1 MTVDRATEGSR
12 MQEHFGGRNLLT
24 TTEVAQMLRVH
35 PNTVRKWVTR
45 GLLHAYRLGSR
56 GDRRFAPEE
65 VERFLRMNNGRK
77 PPREGD

>member
-1 MTVDRATEGSR
+1 
-12 MQEHFGGRNLLT
+12 
-24 TTEVAQMLRVH
+24 MLRVH